1 MALDIDVILKLVDK
15 LSAPA
20 KKAKASLAGVEQ
32 TTKEVRKATDAAT
45 KSTRGLTRQQFGL
58 GRAVIQTR
66 RRFLSSIPAYEAAG
80 RRIGLGIRSMYDGVA
95 LAGRQATTAARLG
108 VRVGTRLAAAGGLS
122 FGGLVAMGR
131 AYANVVDEQAKL
143 ARQTGFTIQR
153 LRELNFVA
161 GRQGVSGS
169 ELATSLDGL
178 NKRMGELRTGR
189 GSLVSYLKRANPKLL
204 GQLRKSKGPEAAF
217 DLMIDALSKIEDPA
231 RRAALAQAAFGRSGL
246 VMTRIA
252 ELGKDGLA
260 DMTAEARRL
269 MGVLGGEAGSEA
281 EAFNDALGDVTTTI
295 IGLRDAIASKAL
307 PVLTP
312 MLVQLRDW
320 IAANRELVSTGI
332 VDFVRAFGEMLGRFD
347 LNQVIAD
354 VRGIADAVRSVADA
368 VGGWKTLGYAAIA
381 VYFVRPLNKLR
392 QSLFKLA
399 SGVAAIGA
407 NTVRAFAPLAG
418 YFLRSSGAVEGLR
431 NALRG
436 LSLRGVLIA
445 GGALAIGS
453 MILDDLK
460 RTREERL
467 ALINENWEA
476 ADTLNSWMEN
486 ETAFGRWFRR
496 TNDRVQEWKGE
507 VARSIGEVIDDI
519 KAMFAEIDLTEIGRS
534 ILMSLWE
541 GMKSVARD
549 IKAWIANLG
558 SEIRSAL
565 TIDWSAMVPDWVRN
579 TIGWQK
585 PSASSNSPAGPV
597 AQPTAPVPRMLSD
610 VVNEIDQSQTL
621 NQNMPVN
628 VSNTVNIKTSSPSTA
643 AEIGRAAAGAVERG
657 TRRALGALHDGGMAG
672 PAFLGSP

>member
-20 KKAKASLAGVEQ
+20 KKAKASLAGVEK

-58 GRAVIQTR
+58 GRAIIQTR
-66 RRFLSSIPAYEAAG
+66 RRFLSSIPVYEAAG
-80 RRIGLGIRSMYDGVA
+80 RRIGTGIRHMYDGVA
-95 LAGRQATTAARLG
+95 LAGRHATTAARLG
-108 VRVGTRLAAAGGLS
+108 VRTATRLAAASGLS

-131 AYANVVDEQAKL
+131 AYADVIDEQAKL

-161 GRQGVSGS
+161 GRQGVSAS
-169 ELATSLDGL
+169 ELETSIDGL
-178 NKRMGELRTGR
+178 NRRMGELRTGR
-189 GSLVSYLKRANPKLL
+189 GSLVSYLKKANPRLL

-260 DMTAEARRL
+260 DMSAEARRL
-269 MGVLGGEAGSEA
+269 MGVLGDEAGAEA
-281 EAFNDALGDVTTTI
+281 EAFNDALSDVTTTI

-312 MLVQLRDW
+312 MLIELRDW

-347 LNQVIAD
+347 LNQAIAD
-354 VRGIADAVRSVADA
+354 VRGIAEAVRSTTDA
-368 VGGWKTLGYAAIA
+368 VGGLGRAGLLALGLLFVPAA
-381 VYFVRPLNKLR
+381 
-392 QSLFKLA
+392 FKLVE
-399 SGVAAIGA
+399 GVFRIAQGLLWIGA
-407 NTVRAFAPLAG
+407 KSAQNLAPLAG
-418 YFLRSSGAVEGLR
+418 YFLRSSRAAEGLR
-431 NALRG
+431 GVLQR

-476 ADTLNSWMEN
+476 ADRLNSWMEN
-486 ETAFGRWFRR
+486 ETAIGRWFRR

-507 VARSIGEVIDDI
+507 VARSIGEVIEDI
-519 KAMFAEIDLTEIGRS
+519 KATFAAIDLTEIGRS
-534 ILMSLWE
+534 ILTSLWE

-579 TIGWQK
+579 TMGWQK
-585 PSASSNSPAGPV
+585 PAASPPSGSPAVP
-597 AQPTAPVPRMLSD
+597 APRMLSD
-610 VVNEIDQSQTL
+610 VVNEIDQSRTL
-621 NQNMPVN
+621 NQHMPVSVTN
-628 VSNTVNIKTSSPSTA
+628 HVSIQASSPSTA
-643 AEIGRAAAGAVERG
+643 AEIGRAAAGGVERG
-657 TRRALGALHDGGMAG
+657 TRRGLSGLHDGGAAG
-672 PAFLGSP
+672 STFLGQP